1 MNIQMRKN
9 IDRLANTI
17 QDIYHINVPIHDM
30 NEVVQ
35 TLGGKISFDSNVIDG
50 KIQKSG
56 KGFNIFLGSQDFNSS
71 RNRFTIAHELGHL
84 FLHMGYK
91 IDLQRWESVNESVY
105 NRLGFSAEESQANE
119 FAAAFLM
126 PAEQFLKQ
134 AEITSTDSV
143 LDIPAL
149 AEYFHVSQLAAINR
163 AKYLRLISW

>member
-1 MNIQMRKN
+1 MDIQMRQE
-9 IDRLANTI
+9 IDQLADTI
-17 QDIYHINVPIHDM
+17 RKVYDISVPIQDM

-35 TLGGKISFDSNVIDG
+35 TLGGTINFDLKVVDG
-50 KIQKSG
+50 KIQKNG
-56 KGFNIFLGSQDFNSS
+56 KGFNVFLGSQNSNS
-71 RNRFTIAHELGHL
+71 LRNRFTIAHELGHL

-91 IDLQRWESVNESVY
+91 IDLQRWESVNREVY

-126 PAEQFLKQ
+126 PAGQFLEE
-134 AEITSTDSV
+134 ARNTSKDTII
-143 LDIPAL
+143 DIPLL